1 MAHQKLQMHSS
12 RNASSM
18 HSLHS
23 AFGGRSATGNGNG
36 KISSLHRFSVDALA
50 GTASHSDTSSKEEQL
65 LNVTSDDDENSI
77 ASWDEDIGIDDEE
90 DDEEIDVGPLSPTAV
105 STTSESSRGGTS
117 PAIKRRKVWAEMLA
131 CRHSLTIL
139 KALFRKPLDTTGQE
153 TIWQAGFWWRR
164 RLMMMK
170 KCWGRHSDVSYQLL

>member
-1 MAHQKLQMHSS
+1 MHQQMAHQKLQMHSS

-23 AFGGRSATGNGNG
+23 AFGGRSATGNGN

-50 GTASHSDTSSKEEQL
+50 GTASSDTSSKEEQM
-65 LNVTSDDDENSI
+65 LNVTSDDEENSI

-90 DDEEIDVGPLSPTAV
+90 EDEEIDVGPLSPTAV

-117 PAIKRRKVWAEMLA
+117 PAIKRRKV
-131 CRHSLTIL
+131 
-139 KALFRKPLDTTGQE
+139 
-153 TIWQAGFWWRR
+153 
-164 RLMMMK
+164 
-170 KCWGRHSDVSYQLL
+170 